1 MLNIMNTIT
10 VQTIINAPLEKVWNY
25 WNEPEHITQWAF
37 ASDDWEAP
45 HATNDLQVGGKF
57 VTTMAAKDKSVSFDF
72 GGTYTNIIPNE
83 LIEYS
88 MSNDPAEELARK
100 VSISF
105 SSPSEETTKIVE
117 TFDPE
122 NQNPED
128 MQRAGWQ
135 AILDNFKKYVENN

>member
-25 WNEPEHITQWAF
+25 WNEPEHITKWAF

-88 MSNDPAEELARK
+88 MSNDPTEESARK

-122 NQNPED
+122 NENPEE